1 MDGFFKKHQDFV
13 VLAVLL
19 ILTLAILLSNLKEKS
34 SLNFAEKAVVTALAP
49 FQDAVGWTAAKLAM
63 VWEDYINLVDTK
75 KENRELKGRVDRLA
89 FENSLLVERLK
100 FYQRLDKLLSFPSV
114 NTAAF
119 EAARVIGRDTTDR
132 VKLITINKG
141 AGRGIRENMPVVT
154 YEGLV
159 GRVARVA
166 WGASKVLLITDVRS
180 AIDALA
186 QDTRDS
192 MVVAG
197 TNSPFLEARY
207 LAVNAKVK
215 NGDRIIS
222 SGLGGVFPK
231 GLLIG
236 ELRDVR
242 TQRDSLFTSAKVA
255 PMVNLDRLEEVLVL
269 KTAPTPKEFA
279 GDGE

>member
-166 WGASKVLLITDVRS
+166 WEITD
-180 AIDALA
+180 A
-186 QDTRDS
+186 T
-192 MVVAG
+192 
-197 TNSPFLEARY
+197 
-207 LAVNAKVK
+207 
-215 NGDRIIS
+215 S
-222 SGLGGVFPK
+222 SIHSQSV
-231 GLLIG
+231 
-236 ELRDVR
+236 
-242 TQRDSLFTSAKVA
+242 
-255 PMVNLDRLEEVLVL
+255 
-269 KTAPTPKEFA
+269 
-279 GDGE
+279 